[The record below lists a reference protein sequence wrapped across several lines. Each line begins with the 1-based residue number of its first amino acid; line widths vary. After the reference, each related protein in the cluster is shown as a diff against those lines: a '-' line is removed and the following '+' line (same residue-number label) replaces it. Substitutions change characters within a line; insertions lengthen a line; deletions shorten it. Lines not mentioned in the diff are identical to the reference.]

1 MENGRS
7 SRSFPLDRAK
17 SSRRLNLLWLLLFLR
32 RLPRVVAVWGL
43 TFVVANVIGS
53 LVISILGYAG
63 ANVVPTWVLAVSAL
77 ALWLPYMG
85 VMFWES
91 QKRGTGN
98 FAKDFSLT
106 FQATD
111 LWGVPLGIISQ
122 LLLVVVVTLPFQ
134 WLFPSIFNSEAVE
147 KRANDLFDAA
157 HGAWIV
163 LLVVI
168 VVICAPVVEE
178 LVYRAF
184 IQHNLGV
191 AYGARIAVLISSFWF
206 AAVHLQIAEFP
217 GLFAFALVLGI
228 CFARTKRLGLSIVTH
243 VAFNATAL
251 VVMALTR

>member
-1 MENGRS
+1 M
-7 SRSFPLDRAK
+7 F
-17 SSRRLNLLWLLLFLR
+17 
-32 RLPRVVAVWGL
+32 AVWSL
-43 TFVVANVIGS
+43 TYLVANVCGS
-53 LVISILGYAG
+53 VVISVLGYAG
-63 ANVVPTWVLAVSAL
+63 AEVTPTWVLAVSAL
-77 ALWLPYMG
+77 VLWGPFIG
-85 VMFWES
+85 VLLWTS
-91 QKRGTGN
+91 KRHGSGN
-98 FAKDFSLT
+98 VVKDFSLS
-106 FQATD
+106 FRARD
-111 LWGVPLGIISQ
+111 LWGVPLGIASQ
-122 LLLVVVVTLPFQ
+122 LLLVVAVTLPFQ
-134 WLFPSIFNSEAVE
+134 WLFPSLFNSEAVE

-168 VVICAPVVEE
+168 VVVCAPVVEE

-206 AAVHLQIAEFP
+206 AAVHLQLAEFP

>member
-1 MENGRS
+1 M
-7 SRSFPLDRAK
+7 F
-17 SSRRLNLLWLLLFLR
+17 
-32 RLPRVVAVWGL
+32 AVWSL
-43 TFVVANVIGS
+43 TYLIANVCGS
-53 LVISILGYAG
+53 VVISVLGYAG
-63 ANVVPTWVLAVSAL
+63 AQVTPTWVLAMSAL
-77 ALWLPYMG
+77 VLWGPFIG
-85 VMFWES
+85 VLLWTS
-91 QKRGTGN
+91 KRQGSGKIVN
-98 FAKDFSLT
+98 DFSLS
-106 FQATD
+106 FRATD
-111 LWGVPLGIISQ
+111 LWGVPLGIASQ
-122 LLLVVVVTLPFQ
+122 LLLVVAVTLPFQ
-134 WLFPSIFNSEAVE
+134 WLFPSLFNSEAVE

-168 VVICAPVVEE
+168 VVVCAPVVEE

-191 AYGARIAVLISSFWF
+191 AYGARVAVLISSFWF
-206 AAVHLQIAEFP
+206 AAVHLQLAEFP

>member
-1 MENGRS
+1 MQAEQS
-7 SRSFPLDRAK
+7 
-17 SSRRLNLLWLLLFLR
+17 
-32 RLPRVVAVWGL
+32 LPVSPFRVFAVWSL
-43 TFVVANVIGS
+43 TYLIANVCGS
-53 LVISILGYAG
+53 VVISVLGYAG
-63 ANVVPTWVLAVSAL
+63 AQVTPTWVLAVSAL
-77 ALWLPYMG
+77 VLWGPFIG
-85 VMFWES
+85 VLLWTS
-91 QKRGTGN
+91 KSRGSGN
-98 FAKDFSLT
+98 VVKDFSLSIR
-106 FQATD
+106 AID
-111 LWGVPLGIISQ
+111 LWGVPLGIASQ
-122 LLLVVVVTLPFQ
+122 LLLVVAVTLPFQ
-134 WLFPSIFNSEAVE
+134 WLFPSLFNSEAVE

-168 VVICAPVVEE
+168 VVVCAPVVEE

-191 AYGARIAVLISSFWF
+191 AYGARVAVLISSFWF
-206 AAVHLQIAEFP
+206 AAVHLQLAEFP

>member
-1 MENGRS
+1 M
-7 SRSFPLDRAK
+7 F
-17 SSRRLNLLWLLLFLR
+17 
-32 RLPRVVAVWGL
+32 AVWSL
-43 TFVVANVIGS
+43 TYLVANVCGS
-53 LVISILGYAG
+53 VVISVLGYAG
-63 ANVVPTWVLAVSAL
+63 AEVTPTWVLAVSAL
-77 ALWLPYMG
+77 VLWGPFIG
-85 VMFWES
+85 VLLWTS
-91 QKRGTGN
+91 KRHGSGN
-98 FAKDFSLT
+98 VVKDFSLS
-106 FQATD
+106 FRARD
-111 LWGVPLGIISQ
+111 LWGVPLGIASQ
-122 LLLVVVVTLPFQ
+122 LLLVVAVTLPFQ
-134 WLFPSIFNSEAVE
+134 WLFPSLFNSEAVE

-168 VVICAPVVEE
+168 VVVCAPVVEE

-191 AYGARIAVLISSFWF
+191 AYGARIAVFISSFWF
-206 AAVHLQIAEFP
+206 AAVHLQLAEFP